1 METSNEIERPGF
13 DQLVPPV
20 ATSLN
25 LRYGI
30 PLTLLDVLF
39 TYWLIFI
46 KYVYWF
52 NKNFIFLIKILEYNF
67 ISWIIGT
74 IYVSRIC
81 ICVL

>member
-46 KYVYWF
+46 KYVY
-52 NKNFIFLIKILEYNF
+52 
-67 ISWIIGT
+67 
-74 IYVSRIC
+74 
-81 ICVL
+81 